1 MNGEF
6 ADKSA
11 GRPIRVMHLITDS
24 GIGGAEK
31 IMAELAS
38 RLDPGQFTCRVVSLK
53 EPGATAQKLIE
64 RGIQV
69 DSLYLP
75 SRMKPGYLLAAMP
88 ALLRL
93 LKLIRSFRPQIL
105 HCWLFQANLMGRFAA
120 RLAGVPVNISGLR
133 VIEMEHRSQ
142 YLPDR
147 LTRGLVTRYVAVC
160 EAVARHYREWLRLPP
175 SKLTV
180 ILNGVEPA
188 AKGERDREAA
198 RRELEIPEG
207 HPVIGFLGRLHP
219 QKGVDL
225 LLEAF
230 SDVVIQYPRALLLIA
245 GKGPMMEEL
254 AAQAKERGLKERVRF
269 LGECEKPRRFLAA
282 LDLLVLPSRWEGLP
296 NVAIEAMAQGLPVV
310 ATGVGGTPELVVSGE
325 ADHPRPDETG
335 ILVAPGDVG
344 ELARAIM
351 ALLADPDR
359 AAAMGKRARD
369 RALSEFGLASM
380 IQKYGE
386 LYQELIRSRG

>member
-11 GRPIRVMHLITDS
+11 GGPIRVMHLITDS

-38 RLDPGQFTCRVVSLK
+38 RLDPEQFTCRVVALK

-64 RGIQV
+64 RGIRV
-69 DSLYLP
+69 DSLHLP

-88 ALLRL
+88 AMLRLLRL
-93 LKLIRSFRPQIL
+93 IREFRPQIL

-120 RLAGVPVNISGLR
+120 RLARVPVNLSGLR

-160 EAVARHYREWLRLPP
+160 EAVARHYRERLRLPP

-188 AKGERDREAA
+188 AEGEHDREQA
-198 RRELEIPEG
+198 RRELEISGDP
-207 HPVIGFLGRLHP
+207 PVIGFLGRLHP

-225 LLEAF
+225 LIEAF
-230 SDVVIQYPRALLLIA
+230 SDVVIHYPRALLLIA
-245 GKGPMMEEL
+245 GKGPMTAEL
-254 AAQAKERGLKERVRF
+254 AAQAKRRGLQERVRF
-269 LGECEKPRRFLAA
+269 LGECDGPRRFLAA

-296 NVAIEAMAQGLPVV
+296 NVVLEAMAQGLPVV
-310 ATGVGGTPELVVSGE
+310 AARVGGTPELVVSGE

-335 ILVAPGDVG
+335 LLVAPGNVG
-344 ELARAIM
+344 GLARAIT

-359 AAAMGKRARD
+359 AAAMGQRARD
-369 RALSEFGLASM
+369 LVRAEFSLAAM
-380 IQKYGE
+380 IQKYGG